1 MTKNCFK
8 VLLYLTL
15 VARWGLHFGRGAEA
29 NEANRKSARGGEVGE
44 EKEMEEKL
52 EKDEGGWE

>member
-1 MTKNCFK
+1 MTKICFK

-29 NEANRKSARGGEVGE
+29 NEVTESLQGGGEVGE
-44 EKEMEEKL
+44 GNGGKIG
-52 EKDEGGWE
+52 EG

>member
-1 MTKNCFK
+1 MTKICFK

-29 NEANRKSARGGEVGE
+29 NEVTESLQGGEKK